1 LITILSLPCLANT
14 NRLMKSFLD
23 LGYAEKDRIKI
34 VLNRYTK
41 NSDISLK
48 DAEAGINKELFWII
62 PNDFSTTMSAIN
74 KGKPL
79 AQIASRAAITKS
91 FEDLAR
97 ALQPPEPQPEEKKWR
112 IFKR

>member
-1 LITILSLPCLANT
+1 
-14 NRLMKSFLD
+14 
-23 LGYAEKDRIKI
+23 
-34 VLNRYTK
+34 
-41 NSDISLK
+41 
-48 DAEAGINKELFWII
+48 
-62 PNDFSTTMSAIN
+62 MSAIN

-97 ALQPPEPQPEEKKWR
+97 ALQPSESQPEERKWR

>member
-1 LITILSLPCLANT
+1 
-14 NRLMKSFLD
+14 MKSFLD
-23 LGYAEKDRIKI
+23 LGYADKARIKV

-41 NSDISLK
+41 NNDISLK
-48 DAEAGINKELFWII
+48 DAEAGIKKELFWII
-62 PNDFSTTMSAIN
+62 PNDFNTTMSAIN

-91 FEDLAR
+91 FEEMAG
-97 ALQPPEPQPEEKKWR
+97 ALQPPESQPEEKKWK